1 MALLLSGRLDAIVDN
16 NDSRSTLDTGRSSKP
31 LAEVPIEGAVKT
43 LQIILPGTLVGK
55 YVTIFQNSIY
65 FKIM

>member
-16 NDSRSTLDTGRSSKP
+16 KDSRSTLDTGRSSKP
-31 LAEVPIEGAVKT
+31 LGEVPIEGAVKT

-55 YVTIFQNSIY
+55 YVTIFQNSI
-65 FKIM
+65 